1 MLRFFKDLE
10 VFMILEEKIYF
21 FNNFFSNEI
30 VWTGEVW
37 ISTVDA
43 YSEMEFCMPIWLN
56 HDHGDGGF
64 VDIPPIFL
72 IQKLFSKNSK
82 LKWTHH
88 LTKLNTNKSY
98 YVDNI

>member
-72 IQKLFSKNSK
+72 IQKLFSKKFITQMDTSF
-82 LKWTHH
+82 
-88 LTKLNTNKSY
+88 NKAQHKQELLCG
-98 YVDNI
+98 